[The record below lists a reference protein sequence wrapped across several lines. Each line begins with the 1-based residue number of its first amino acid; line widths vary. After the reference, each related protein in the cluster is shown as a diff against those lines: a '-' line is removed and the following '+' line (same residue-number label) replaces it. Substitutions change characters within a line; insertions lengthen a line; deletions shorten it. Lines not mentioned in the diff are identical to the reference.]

1 MHDYEVVDATAKTH
15 NHEMIQ
21 AVQRRDALER
31 QQEILFDIAFNLGAN
46 HNPLKQETSDLMDW
60 LGGSR
65 ELFER
70 VKTWAGE
77 FDAAWEADP
86 AHLDKEDYL
95 TEIDT
100 FTSVKWAAL
109 EREYEEDQKQV
120 CGVQVVPVIF
130 GHDETKE
137 VTVQF
142 DGPSELTTN
151 WSVYTRDPV
160 GMAHWFA
167 DLGDEESAMFVGTA
181 LATKHN
187 VKIEPQPWKKEQTN
201 EQAS

>member
-31 QQEILFDIAFNLGAN
+31 QQEILFDIAFNLGAS
-46 HNPLKQETSDLMDW
+46 HNPLGQATSDLMDW

-77 FDAAWEADP
+77 FDVAWESQKASGVEND
-86 AHLDKEDYL
+86 DYL

-120 CGVQVVPVIF
+120 CGVQVVPVIHEGKTIIPQF
-130 GHDETKE
+130 NGPTDET
-137 VTVQF
+137 T
-142 DGPSELTTN
+142 G

-167 DLGDEESAMFVGTA
+167 DLGDEESAMWLGAA
-181 LATKHN
+181 LAVKHS
-187 VKIEPQPWKKEQTN
+187 VKIEPQLWNKKEKSDDQV
-201 EQAS
+201 S